1 MSIMA
6 NTSKNG
12 RYEVGNILRNTF
24 GTEYEI
30 IEKLKNPYRKI
41 KFRDSRGYECIV
53 GTANMC
59 SGTVKNPYDKTFLG
73 IGYLGECISLDKSI
87 YSLWASMMNR
97 CYNEHYLKN
106 RPTYVNAK
114 VHDDW
119 HNFSN
124 FQSWVIKT
132 KPDNIK
138 NISLDKDLLNFK
150 SNSKLYHED
159 KCLWVTR
166 EINNSIKNLE
176 NSKNIYFTKSKK
188 YETKI
193 KNIDGC
199 VCSKTF
205 YSYTEAYEYV
215 ESVKYNILSN
225 IIGYLNKINNK
236 DIKITDIL
244 HN

>member
-1 MSIMA
+1 MT
-6 NTSKNG
+6 NTSKSG
-12 RYEVGNILRNTF
+12 KYEVGNILCNNF

-41 KFRDSRGYECIV
+41 KFRDSHGYECIV
-53 GTANMC
+53 STANMC
-59 SGTVKNPYDKTFLG
+59 RGTVKNPYDKTFLG
-73 IGYLGECISLDKSI
+73 IGYLGECTSLDKSI

-106 RPTYVNAK
+106 RPTYINVKVN
-114 VHDDW
+114 DDW

-132 KPDNIK
+132 KPTNIK

-150 SNSKLYHED
+150 SCLKLYCED
-159 KCLWVTR
+159 RCLWVTR

-176 NSKNIYFTKSKK
+176 NSKNIYFTQSKN

-193 KNIDGC
+193 KNIDGRTY
-199 VCSKTF
+199 SKTF
-205 YSYTEAYEYV
+205 SSYTEAYEYV

-225 IIGYLNKINNK
+225 IIGYINKINNK
-236 DIKITDIL
+236 DIKVTDIL